1 MIICWWQLAGLHLE
15 LSHFLGIL
23 YPEELCMEG
32 SSPTESGGPALWV
45 PGPFLSLVTS
55 KATETLAE
63 ELRGGLCLQISHC
76 KLTWTTGKCTGARGC
91 VLHLPKRF
99 VPIVYWG
106 FFKYQDP
113 IPRVSTGVRRSMW
126 HLHHTH
132 MSWTETCFT
141 KQETCEVSGKIL
153 FWKKSGKKWEIP
165 SRKVSSFFIHLFL
178 LHT

>member
-23 YPEELCMEG
+23 HAEELCWEG
-32 SSPTESGGPALWV
+32 SSPAASGGPPLWV
-45 PGPFLSLVTS
+45 PGPFLSMVTS

-76 KLTWTTGKCTGARGC
+76 KLTWTTGKCIEPEAAFCTCLGGLSPSFIG
-91 VLHLPKRF
+91 V
-99 VPIVYWG
+99 
-106 FFKYQDP
+106 FFKCQDP

-126 HLHHTH
+126 RLHHTH

-141 KQETCEVSGKIL
+141 KQEMCEVSGKIL
-153 FWKKSGKKWEIP
+153 FWKNSGQKWEIS

-178 LHT
+178 PHT